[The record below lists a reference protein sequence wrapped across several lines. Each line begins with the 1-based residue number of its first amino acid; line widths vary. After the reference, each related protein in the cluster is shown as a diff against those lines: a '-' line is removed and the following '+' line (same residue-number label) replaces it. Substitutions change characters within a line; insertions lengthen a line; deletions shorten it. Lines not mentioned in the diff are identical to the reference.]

1 MVQWVRSRRRDI
13 LKVHQLVQKNE
24 SAFSIHCKT
33 MKLSQLGL
41 ERKPEPSIF
50 ENSLGSNG
58 GLLIYLSPG
67 AIFV

>member
-1 MVQWVRSRRRDI
+1 MNPPFPFI
-13 LKVHQLVQKNE
+13 G
-24 SAFSIHCKT
+24 KT

-50 ENSLGSNG
+50 ENSFGSNG
-58 GLLIYLSPG
+58 GLLIYLSSG

>member
-1 MVQWVRSRRRDI
+1 MNPPFPFI
-13 LKVHQLVQKNE
+13 G
-24 SAFSIHCKT
+24 KT